1 VSIGACDFLRTRFMI
16 PALTNEPKD
25 RLRPATEGGRPSAAV
40 ELERRLA
47 AREAAGWDNGP
58 DHRGGRG
65 ERIDGATGR
74 MRQQTVSGGGVHS
87 GVSRSSAAARE
98 GAVSWLDRLAVHVA
112 TQRRRS
118 PGDQLAVFIDV
129 DGSLLDL
136 RPGLAAR
143 LSEWDA
149 AHGTQHFAGLLAAD
163 IVPGEA
169 GLRRLFEARGLSYA
183 VRDELLG
190 VCHRYAWSPDAV
202 IGAHEPCLGMLEV
215 LRWMQTQPG
224 VAVVLNSSRCELRR
238 DETLQAL
245 RTLCRHYHMRLDETR
260 LHLSPYGERSGVR
273 AKTMGVQHFRKLGL
287 VPVAVVDDDAEEV
300 RAIEKVLGDPNVL
313 CLVVEPFARVDNR
326 ASSRPVTPIWSG
338 LESASDFELFGAANV
353 GWADVALE
361 RSSCGHLATRPAR
374 GVAVDLED
382 ILGPFAQLSRGVRMT
397 FDDPSA
403 AVRAMG
409 VVEKFRFPWRQVA
422 VRLLDHQLDDAW
434 FAALAPYRAELDV
447 AIDGGFLLPAL
458 PLAPELVAQTLVR
471 LAERGVTRVCVPADG
486 ARLCEFEPLVRAVG
500 CALELCAGARPSD
513 YVAAVLAGP
522 DSVSCNFDRASTRDS
537 ERTTVVVTRRLGA
550 LTV

>member
-1 VSIGACDFLRTRFMI
+1 
-16 PALTNEPKD
+16 
-25 RLRPATEGGRPSAAV
+25 
-40 ELERRLA
+40 
-47 AREAAGWDNGP
+47 
-58 DHRGGRG
+58 
-65 ERIDGATGR
+65 
-74 MRQQTVSGGGVHS
+74 MRQQGVSGGGVM
-87 GVSRSSAAARE
+87 GVSTRTSAAARE
-98 GAVSWLDRLAVHVA
+98 RAVSWLDRLAAHVA
-112 TQRRRS
+112 SARRRS
-118 PGDQLAVFIDV
+118 PGDELAVFIDV

-143 LSEWDA
+143 LHAWDA
-149 AHGTQHFAGLLAAD
+149 ANGTQHFAGLVPAD
-163 IVPGEA
+163 VVPGEA

-183 VRDELLG
+183 VRDDLLG

-273 AKTMGVQHFRKLGL
+273 AKTLGVQHFRKLGL
-287 VPVAVVDDDAEEV
+287 VPVAVVDDDAEEL
-300 RAIEKVLGDPNVL
+300 RAIEKVLGDPTVL
-313 CLVVEPFARVDNR
+313 CLVSEPFARLDNR
-326 ASSRPVTPIWSG
+326 ASSRPVVPIWSG
-338 LESASDFELFGAANV
+338 IESTSDFELFGASNV
-353 GWADVALE
+353 AWADVALE

-374 GVAVDLED
+374 GTAIDLED
-382 ILGPFAQLSRGVRMT
+382 ILGPFAQLSRGVRMS

-409 VVEKFRFPWRQVA
+409 VVEKFNFPWRQVS
-422 VRLLDHQLDDAW
+422 VRLSAHQLDDAW
-434 FAALAPYRAELDV
+434 FTALAPYRAQLEV
-447 AIDGGFLLPAL
+447 AIDGGFLLPQL
-458 PLAPELVAQTLVR
+458 PIAPDLVAEALVR
-471 LAERGVTRVCVPADG
+471 LAGRGVTRVCVPADG
-486 ARLCEFEPLVRAVG
+486 VRLGEFEPLVRAVG
-500 CALELCAGARPSD
+500 CSFELCAGPRPSE

-522 DSVSCNFDRASTRDS
+522 DAVSCNFDRVATRDS
-537 ERTTVVVTRRLGA
+537 ERTTVVVARRLGA